1 MTMGLSSVDIMSDSA
16 SAAASDCSASACS
29 GAHAGA
35 SFDFFSNYGH
45 YMPRMHCLQTAEGRP
60 DWLWIGVILALTAG
74 VVAAYLRIYAFWRR
88 SYLAETGPDRNRKL
102 MDLANIFL
110 WCAICGYVMSMVM
123 FFWPAYRLLA
133 VFLGVLNWWSWR
145 FTRNLGDLRVSLS
158 AKRLQRELDDHLQN
172 RNAELEKLVE
182 LRTAEAE
189 FARVSAELANRTKSE
204 FLANMSHEIRTPMT
218 AIIGYADLMLD
229 PTQRPSDRVDGIQVI
244 RRNAEH
250 LLCILNDILDLSK
263 IEAGKMQVE
272 SIGCSPLA
280 LAREVRHLAQM
291 NAMNKGLKLHVEPV
305 FPLPK
310 SIMCD
315 PVRLRQILLNLV
327 GNAVK
332 FTEAGSVTIR
342 ISCTQDRPACLMF
355 EVTDTGIGMTPEQL
369 GTLFQ
374 PFTQADTSA
383 TRRFGGTGLGLTISR
398 RLARMLGGDLIVTS
412 RPGSGSTFTLTVNAG
427 NLDGVSMLSGEA
439 DDAEDTRWQL
449 NTEAQT
455 AHDANQPLRAR
466 ILLAEDGADNQRLIG
481 FLLRRSGATV
491 DIAGDGRSAVKMA
504 LGSMHARRE
513 GDPERPYDLILMDM
527 QMPELDGYG
536 AASLLRQKGYS
547 GSIIALTAHAMAGDK
562 EKCQAAGCDDY
573 LTKPVDHAKLI
584 EFCRRWSGQTRR
596 WLPDAVAGG

>member
-1 MTMGLSSVDIMSDSA
+1 MTMNLSSLEMSIGVTAA
-16 SAAASDCSASACS
+16 SALDGVLTSMY
-29 GAHAGA
+29 GHGGLLE
-35 SFDFFSNYGH
+35 FDFFTNFGRYVA
-45 YMPRMHCLQTAEGRP
+45 PTHCLQSADGRP
-60 DWLWIGVILALTAG
+60 DWIWIGTILVLTAG

-88 SYLAETGPDRNRKL
+88 SYLAEEAPDRNRKL

-110 WCAICGYVMSMVM
+110 WCAICGYAMSMVM

-145 FTRNLGDLRVSLS
+145 FTRDLNDLRVSLS
-158 AKRLQRELDDHLQN
+158 AKRPQRELEDHLRN

-189 FARVSAELANRTKSE
+189 FARISAESANRTKSE

-263 IEAGKMQVE
+263 IEAGKLQVE

-310 SIMCD
+310 SIVCD

-342 ISCTQDRPACLMF
+342 ISCTPDRPACLMF
-355 EVTDTGIGMTPEQL
+355 EVIDTGIGMTPEQL

-398 RLARMLGGDLIVTS
+398 RLARMLGGDLVVTS
-412 RPGSGSTFTLTVNAG
+412 RAGSGSTFTLTVNAG
-427 NLDGVSMLSGEA
+427 NLDGVSMLTGEA

-449 NTEAQT
+449 NTETQT
-455 AHDANQPLRAR
+455 ANDANQPLRAR
-466 ILLAEDGADNQRLIG
+466 ILLAEDGSDNQRLIG

-504 LGSMHARRE
+504 LGSMHGRRD

-562 EKCQAAGCDDY
+562 EKCLAAGCDDY
-573 LTKPVDHAKLI
+573 LTKPVDHARLI
-584 EFCRRWSGQTRR
+584 EYCRRWSGQTRR